1 MSVMNATK
9 HGDPPITVAGATKK
23 RSKARK
29 VYMPSGATIMH
40 RYVHHHNAR
49 LPPRW
54 SSQPHAR
61 VPSTVQACAGTTLW
75 RCSLRRG
82 WRQISDGACSQAT
95 LCNCVLTV
103 CSVPRALRP
112 SCIAFMTSHR
122 TFLRLDF
129 GEVLRASRQRVVRV
143 ATACVA
149 CTSAH
154 PVCNVRARCN
164 PGCHRK
170 RTRATTGIYLR
181 TRRTPRWTSGW
192 LPTT

>member
-1 MSVMNATK
+1 MGT
-9 HGDPPITVAGATKK
+9 
-23 RSKARK
+23 R
-29 VYMPSGATIMH
+29 PS
-40 RYVHHHNAR
+40 
-49 LPPRW
+49 LSPEPPRNGPRLAK
-54 SSQPHAR
+54 STCQAAQPSCTGMSTTTTRATRRGGRAKPHAR

>member
-1 MSVMNATK
+1 MFESSVPHHRAVDGRETISRSKQCRLHRNWLKNKRRVDCNQCLRKNQHFTSVMNATK

-82 WRQISDGACSQAT
+82 WRQISDGACSQAARGHAVQ
-95 LCNCVLTV
+95 LCADRVL
-103 CSVPRALRP
+103 CAQGPAAKL
-112 SCIAFMTSHR
+112 HR
-122 TFLRLDF
+122 VHDLPPH
-129 GEVLRASRQRVVRV
+129 VLA
-143 ATACVA
+143 A
-149 CTSAH
+149 
-154 PVCNVRARCN
+154 
-164 PGCHRK
+164 G
-170 RTRATTGIYLR
+170 L
-181 TRRTPRWTSGW
+181 W
-192 LPTT
+192 